1 MTTQSESWEML
12 LLFTRYPRAGETKT
26 RLIPVLGEQ
35 SAAHLQR
42 TMSEKTFA
50 MARKLS
56 RRRKLSLQIHYT
68 GGSQLE
74 MEQWL
79 NGKTTCIR
87 QVAGS
92 LGDRLIHA
100 FRAAFAGRMLKV
112 IAIGTDCPA
121 LTPDIVENGFQNL
134 ADHDLVLGPALDGGY
149 YLIGLKKE
157 DPALFSQIPWGLDQV
172 LNQTLKRAE
181 KLGLSVHLLEPLA
194 DVDRPEDL
202 CHINHY
208 SDPE

>member
-1 MTTQSESWEML
+1 ML
-12 LLFTRYPRAGETKT
+12 LIFTRFPRAGKTKT
-26 RLIPVLGEQ
+26 RLIPALGKQ
-35 SAAHLQR
+35 GAAHLQR

-56 RRRKLSLQIHYT
+56 GRRKNFLQVHYT

-74 MEQWL
+74 MQQWL
-79 NGKTTCIR
+79 NGKIICIR
-87 QVAGS
+87 QVDGS

-100 FRAAFAGRMLKV
+100 FRTAFAGRMSKV

-121 LTPDIVENGFQNL
+121 LTPEIVEKGFQNL
-134 ADHDLVLGPALDGGY
+134 ADYDLVLGPALDGGY

-157 DPALFSQIPWGLDQV
+157 DPALFSQIPWGLYQV
-172 LNQTLKRAE
+172 LDQTLKRAE
-181 KLGLSVHLLEPLA
+181 KLGLSVYLLEPLA

-202 CHINHY
+202 CHIVT
-208 SDPE
+208 SARQPG

>member
-1 MTTQSESWEML
+1 MTTQSEDRNML

-35 SAAHLQR
+35 GAAYLQR

-56 RRRKLSLQIHYT
+56 GRRKISLQVHYT
-68 GGSQLE
+68 GGSKLE
-74 MEQWL
+74 MQQWL
-79 NGKTTCIR
+79 NGKITCIQ
-87 QVAGS
+87 QVGGS

-100 FRAAFAGRMLKV
+100 FRAAFAGRMSKV

-121 LTPDIVENGFQNL
+121 LTPEIIENGFQNL
-134 ADHDLVLGPALDGGY
+134 ADYDLVLGPALDGGY
-149 YLIGLKKE
+149 YLIGLKTE
-157 DPALFSQIPWGLDQV
+157 EPALFSQIPWGMDQV

-181 KLGLSVHLLEPLA
+181 MLGLSVHLLEPLA

-202 CHINHY
+202 CHIATIQRM
-208 SDPE
+208 

>member
-1 MTTQSESWEML
+1 ML
-12 LLFTRYPRAGETKT
+12 LIFTRFPRAGKTKT
-26 RLIPVLGEQ
+26 RLIPALGKQ
-35 SAAHLQR
+35 GAAHLQQ

-56 RRRKLSLQIHYT
+56 SRRKISLQVHYT

-74 MEQWL
+74 MQQWL
-79 NGKTTCIR
+79 NGKITCIR

-100 FRAAFAGRMLKV
+100 FRAAFAGRMSKV

-121 LTPDIVENGFQNL
+121 LTPEIVEKGFQNL
-134 ADHDLVLGPALDGGY
+134 ADSDLVLGPALDGGY

-172 LNQTLKRAE
+172 LDQTLKRAG
-181 KLGLSVHLLEPLA
+181 KLGLSVYLLEPLA

-202 CHINHY
+202 CYLNY
-208 SDPE
+208 NSDPE